1 VSSSTTEDAATVDTE
16 NGTETTS
23 RAFTLR
29 PPLGPQSPIYSLEDF
44 GRILNIS
51 DGPQELETAEN
62 VAEDYNK
69 EVSEHATIA
78 NVSDNGSGST
88 VSDHALDDFCIARE
102 AAATESQ
109 LAGELQ
115 DRPSDLLKDLP
126 TVHLPQPPTAG
137 ALLTQHQLS
146 SSSSANPGRGDLV
159 LSVESE
165 TAMYFYDQTDDNH
178 EESEVAVVLP
188 PRSTKPPL
196 AASYSQHNSDTFA
209 AAVHA
214 ASAPRLSPSHPPTF
228 PADFLCFLSFSCMP
242 EPDEVDIYSVIDAH
256 AYYYPPRGYLHP
268 NLRSNVRAYVTED
281 MPRDVVEQRNKK
293 LCVFGGVDAL
303 KDGYENPDQERMER

>member
-1 VSSSTTEDAATVDTE
+1 VSSSTAEDATTANTTNTKTE
-16 NGTETTS
+16 ITS
-23 RAFTLR
+23 PPLTLR
-29 PPLGPQSPIYSLEDF
+29 PPPGLQFPVYSIEDF
-44 GRILNIS
+44 DHNLSLS
-51 DGPQELETAEN
+51 DEPRDPETSIHHDSEIADDGIT
-62 VAEDYNK
+62 VA
-69 EVSEHATIA
+69 S
-78 NVSDNGSGST
+78 VSDNGSGST
-88 VSDHALDDFCIARE
+88 VSDHALDDFCIARK

-126 TVHLPQPPTAG
+126 TVHLPQPPAAG
-137 ALLTQHQLS
+137 ALLTQHQFS

-159 LSVESE
+159 LSVEAD
-165 TAMYFYDQTDDNH
+165 TAVKFFDQSNGNDK
-178 EESEVAVVLP
+178 EGEVAVVLP
-188 PRSTKPPL
+188 PTFPKPSLPPPCPQ
-196 AASYSQHNSDTFA
+196 SNSDTSSV
-209 AAVHA
+209 AVHA
-214 ASAPRLSPSHPPTF
+214 APTPRFSLSNPPTF
-228 PADFLCFLSFSCMP
+228 PADFLCFLSFTCMP

-303 KDGYENPDQERMER
+303 KDEYENPD